1 MSFHINE
8 IPRLAK
14 GGIVDTAT
22 LAMIGEGNSSEA
34 VIPLDKTLTRYM
46 AEAMKK
52 AGGQSIVVNFYPQEM
67 TTAEM
72 DKAYNYINRKF
83 GLAY

>member
-1 MSFHINE
+1 MTIG
-8 IPRLAK
+8 IPNIPKLAK
-14 GGIVDTAT
+14 GGIVDTST

-46 AEAMKK
+46 AEAMKQ